1 MSQQPSQKSLQ
12 SLFSMKQSYIK
23 FDQENKAKL
32 GWKAASRDKSYK
44 LSDFCITH
52 VLGQG
57 AFGKVYLAELWELRE

>member
-1 MSQQPSQKSLQ
+1 MN
-12 SLFSMKQSYIK
+12 QSYIK
-23 FDQENKAKL
+23 FDQENEAKL
-32 GWKAASRDKSYK
+32 GWKAASREKSFK